1 MRGSIVFYVILGLL
15 LLAGAGFLALG
26 AFPPE
31 PKTQTIQTILP
42 NERFQPKG

>member
-1 MRGSIVFYVILGLL
+1 MRGTLWIVILLIL
-15 LLAGAGFLALG
+15 VLLAGGFLALG

-31 PKTQTIQTILP
+31 PKTENIQKVLP